1 MQISGCS
8 FQLVELI
15 PRLQRNQIKKKEISG
30 GTPCK
35 IPVVIFSQWICS
47 HFEQWRSPLKRFGC
61 RLQITYIFVN
71 LVMTHKW
78 LGSLRGEKYLLL
90 TIVWSNCWE
99 KDRVLLTV
107 HSHTDHYVVAFFLIY
122 WWPASG
128 RVHYCS
134 SARDL
139 ISSSLPISGCI
150 PYQSFNLQNLY
161 QRKGNSWISRESKYS
176 VGEFFTEVYST

>member
-1 MQISGCS
+1 M
-8 FQLVELI
+8 ELI
-15 PRLQRNQIKKKEISG
+15 PILPKKPDLKKRNQWGNSLQNSG
-30 GTPCK
+30 CYIQSVDLFTLWAVEEPLEK
-35 IPVVIFSQWICS
+35 IWLSS
-47 HFEQWRSPLKRFGC
+47 SDHL
-61 RLQITYIFVN
+61 YIFVN
-71 LVMTHKW
+71 LVMTHNY